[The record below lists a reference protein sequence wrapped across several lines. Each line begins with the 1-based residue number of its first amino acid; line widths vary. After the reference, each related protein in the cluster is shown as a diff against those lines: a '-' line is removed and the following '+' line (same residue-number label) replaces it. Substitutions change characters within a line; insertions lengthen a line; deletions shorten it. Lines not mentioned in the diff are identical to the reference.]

1 MKKKLSILVFMIT
14 GLTAHAQ
21 SGLNK
26 QQFAKYW
33 KVESEAA
40 DCQIH
45 FKGDTCEMIAP
56 KGLTL
61 WRKEKMHMG
70 TTVEY
75 DACVMDEGKAGD
87 RLSDLNSFWLAS
99 DPHAKNL
106 WTRATWRSGIFTRCY
121 SLQMYYLGY
130 GGNHNTTTR
139 FRRYNGNEAGIDDA
153 PPATTHFKGIY
164 RPAASAEA

>member
-61 WRKEKMHMG
+61 WRKEKIEQLLAGFRPSCQEPLDKSHMAQRHFY
-70 TTVEY
+70 TLLFATDVLL
-75 DACVMDEGKAGD
+75 
-87 RLSDLNSFWLAS
+87 RL
-99 DPHAKNL
+99 
-106 WTRATWRSGIFTRCY
+106 WR
-121 SLQMYYLGY
+121 Q
-130 GGNHNTTTR
+130 
-139 FRRYNGNEAGIDDA
+139 
-153 PPATTHFKGIY
+153 P
-164 RPAASAEA
+164 